1 MSPND
6 HLNELNL
13 ICLPATLAMSEAQ
26 GTIHPGTKSH
36 FTREPEE
43 LSVGLSKMNGDTGY
57 RGDALSISN
66 MEGKKKE

>member
-1 MSPND
+1 
-6 HLNELNL
+6 
-13 ICLPATLAMSEAQ
+13 MSEAQ